1 MLSWREDERL
11 HDLNDLLFFAAVVEH
26 SGFSAAARSLN
37 LPKSSVSR
45 HVGRLEDRLGVRLL
59 ERSTRNV
66 RLTEIGSSYYARCKA
81 LLSELE
87 TAEQDLALLRSDPIG
102 TIRVSCP
109 TGLAQYALAR
119 IVPGFLADYPLVRVQ
134 IIATNRAVDLIEEKV
149 DVAIRARTR
158 MNDETLTMRRLG
170 SSTLVFVASP
180 DFVDRHPVLVHPSDI
195 TGLPFLSFQEDT
207 ARPSWTLTGPDEA
220 ATVVAFDPILWT
232 SEFSILVEA
241 ACLERGFLSYRLKL
255 PCDRSEKDAWF
266 GYSPVGALRKLP
278 CILYSRPAEDWL
290 QRSGSSSTIS
300 PTTLFFAI
308 SARGR
313 HNYSRSSPRRGA
325 RE

>member
-1 MLSWREDERL
+1 M

-81 LLSELE
+81 ILSELE

-134 IIATNRAVDLIEEKV
+134 IIATNR
-149 DVAIRARTR
+149 
-158 MNDETLTMRRLG
+158 
-170 SSTLVFVASP
+170 
-180 DFVDRHPVLVHPSDI
+180 
-195 TGLPFLSFQEDT
+195 
-207 ARPSWTLTGPDEA
+207 
-220 ATVVAFDPILWT
+220 
-232 SEFSILVEA
+232 
-241 ACLERGFLSYRLKL
+241 
-255 PCDRSEKDAWF
+255 
-266 GYSPVGALRKLP
+266 
-278 CILYSRPAEDWL
+278 
-290 QRSGSSSTIS
+290 SSSS
-300 PTTLFFAI
+300 RVPTSLIGTRSWFIHLILQVFHF
-308 SARGR
+308 SAFRKIRPGQV
-313 HNYSRSSPRRGA
+313 GI
-325 RE
+325 

>member
-1 MLSWREDERL
+1 MPSWREDERL

-26 SGFSAAARSLN
+26 NGFSAAARSLN

-45 HVGRLEDRLGVRLL
+45 HVGRLENRLGVRLL

-81 LLSELE
+81 ILAELE
-87 TAEQDLALLRSDPIG
+87 TAEQDLALLRADPIG

-119 IVPGFLADYPLVRVQ
+119 IVPGYMAAYPLVRVQ
-134 IIATNRAVDLIEEKV
+134 IVATNRAVDLIEEKV

-158 MNDETLTMRRLG
+158 LNDETLTMHRLG
-170 SSTLVFVASP
+170 SGTFVFVGSP

-207 ARPSWTLTGPDEA
+207 TRPSWTLTGPDGVSA
-220 ATVVAFDPILWT
+220 VVAFDPILWT

-241 ACLERGFLSYRLKL
+241 ACAGTGISLLPTEVAVRPISEGRLVRILPGWCSEEVTFHLVFTTRRGLAPAVRVFIDYLADHFVY
-255 PCDRSEKDAWF
+255 
-266 GYSPVGALRKLP
+266 GGQ
-278 CILYSRPAEDWL
+278 RPARL
-290 QRSGSSSTIS
+290 
-300 PTTLFFAI
+300 LA
-308 SARGR
+308 
-313 HNYSRSSPRRGA
+313 
-325 RE
+325 

>member
-1 MLSWREDERL
+1 MPSWREDERL
-11 HDLNDLLFFAAVVEH
+11 HDLNDLLFFASVVKD

-81 LLSELE
+81 ILSELE

-102 TIRVSCP
+102 TIRDSCP
-109 TGLAQYALAR
+109 TGLAHYALAR
-119 IVPGFLADYPLVRVQ
+119 IVPGFLAHYPFVRAH
-134 IIATNRAVDLIEEKV
+134 IIATNRAVHALE
-149 DVAIRARTR
+149 
-158 MNDETLTMRRLG
+158 
-170 SSTLVFVASP
+170 
-180 DFVDRHPVLVHPSDI
+180 
-195 TGLPFLSFQEDT
+195 
-207 ARPSWTLTGPDEA
+207 
-220 ATVVAFDPILWT
+220 ATVNLAFSWKL
-232 SEFSILVEA
+232 LV
-241 ACLERGFLSYRLKL
+241 LERGSLSYRLKL

-266 GYSPVGALRKLP
+266 EYSPAGALRKLP
-278 CILYSRPAEDWL
+278 FILYSRPAEDWL

-313 HNYSRSSPRRGA
+313 HN
-325 RE
+325 

>member
-1 MLSWREDERL
+1 MLSCRRDERL
-11 HDLNDLLFFAAVVEH
+11 PDLNDLLFFAAVVEH

-81 LLSELE
+81 ILSELE
-87 TAEQDLALLRSDPIG
+87 AAEQDLALLRSDPIG

-109 TGLAQYALAR
+109 IGLAQNALAR

-134 IIATNRAVDLIEEKV
+134 IIATNRAVDL
-149 DVAIRARTR
+149 AIRARTR
-158 MNDETLTMRRLG
+158 LNDETLTMRRLG

-180 DFVDRHPVLVHPSDI
+180 DFVARHPALVHPSDI

-207 ARPSWTLTGPDEA
+207 ARQSWTLTGPDEA
-220 ATVVAFDPILWT
+220 DAIVAFDPILWT

-241 ACLERGFLSYRLKL
+241 ACAGTGISLLPTEVVARPMREGRLVRVLPGWCSEEVTLYLVFTTRRGLAPAVRVFIDYLADHFVY
-255 PCDRSEKDAWF
+255 
-266 GYSPVGALRKLP
+266 GGQ
-278 CILYSRPAEDWL
+278 RPARL
-290 QRSGSSSTIS
+290 
-300 PTTLFFAI
+300 LA
-308 SARGR
+308 
-313 HNYSRSSPRRGA
+313 
-325 RE
+325 

>member
-26 SGFSAAARSLN
+26 SGFSAAARFLN

-81 LLSELE
+81 ILSELE
-87 TAEQDLALLRSDPIG
+87 TAEHDLALLRSDPIG

-134 IIATNRAVDLIEEKV
+134 IIASAGVIYESGRSPHGTVCCPILSFRAQP
-149 DVAIRARTR
+149 
-158 MNDETLTMRRLG
+158 M
-170 SSTLVFVASP
+170 SP
-180 DFVDRHPVLVHPSDI
+180 TFRQQMPVLADS
-195 TGLPFLSFQEDT
+195 E
-207 ARPSWTLTGPDEA
+207 PD
-220 ATVVAFDPILWT
+220 P
-232 SEFSILVEA
+232 
-241 ACLERGFLSYRLKL
+241 
-255 PCDRSEKDAWF
+255 
-266 GYSPVGALRKLP
+266 LRT
-278 CILYSRPAEDWL
+278 E
-290 QRSGSSSTIS
+290 
-300 PTTLFFAI
+300 
-308 SARGR
+308 
-313 HNYSRSSPRRGA
+313 
-325 RE
+325 E

>member
-1 MLSWREDERL
+1 MPSRREDERV
-11 HDLNDLLFFAAVVEH
+11 HDLNDLVFFAAVVEH
-26 SGFSAAARSLN
+26 SGFSAAARFLN

-81 LLSELE
+81 ILSDLE

-158 MNDETLTMRRLG
+158 MNDETFRQKSGPLP
-170 SSTLVFVASP
+170 SSVVASP
-180 DFVDRHPVLVHPSDI
+180 S
-195 TGLPFLSFQEDT
+195 
-207 ARPSWTLTGPDEA
+207 
-220 ATVVAFDPILWT
+220 
-232 SEFSILVEA
+232 
-241 ACLERGFLSYRLKL
+241 
-255 PCDRSEKDAWF
+255 
-266 GYSPVGALRKLP
+266 ALNP
-278 CILYSRPAEDWL
+278 
-290 QRSGSSSTIS
+290 
-300 PTTLFFAI
+300 AI
-308 SARGR
+308 SADQRGKR
-313 HNYSRSSPRRGA
+313 PSKQ
-325 RE
+325 

>member
-1 MLSWREDERL
+1 MPSRREDERV

-26 SGFSAAARSLN
+26 SGFSAAARFLN

-81 LLSELE
+81 ILSDLE
-87 TAEQDLALLRSDPIG
+87 KAEQDLALLRSDPIG

-109 TGLAQYALAR
+109 VGLAQNALAR
-119 IVPGFLADYPLVRVQ
+119 IVPGFMADYPLVRVQ

-149 DVAIRARTR
+149 DIAIRARTR
-158 MNDETLTMRRLG
+158 LNDETLTMRRLG
-170 SSTLVFVASP
+170 TSTLVFVASP
-180 DFVDRHPVLVHPSDI
+180 DFVDRHPGLVHPSDI
-195 TGLPFLSFQEDT
+195 TGLPFLSVQEDT

-220 ATVVAFDPILWT
+220 AAVVAFDPILWT

-241 ACLERGFLSYRLKL
+241 ACAGTGISLLPTEVVVRPIGEGRLVRIL
-255 PCDRSEKDAWF
+255 PGWCSEEVNF
-266 GYSPVGALRKLP
+266 HLVF
-278 CILYSRPAEDWL
+278 
-290 QRSGSSSTIS
+290 
-300 PTTLFFAI
+300 TT
-308 SARGR
+308 
-313 HNYSRSSPRRGA
+313 RRGLA
-325 RE
+325 PAVRVFIDYLADNFVFRDRGQEYTIGHADRR

>member
-1 MLSWREDERL
+1 MPSWREDERL

-81 LLSELE
+81 ILSELE

-119 IVPGFLADYPLVRVQ
+119 IVRFPGR
-134 IIATNRAVDLIEEKV
+134 
-149 DVAIRARTR
+149 
-158 MNDETLTMRRLG
+158 
-170 SSTLVFVASP
+170 
-180 DFVDRHPVLVHPSDI
+180 
-195 TGLPFLSFQEDT
+195 LPF
-207 ARPSWTLTGPDEA
+207 GP
-220 ATVVAFDPILWT
+220 
-232 SEFSILVEA
+232 
-241 ACLERGFLSYRLKL
+241 
-255 PCDRSEKDAWF
+255 
-266 GYSPVGALRKLP
+266 GADHRHQ
-278 CILYSRPAEDWL
+278 S
-290 QRSGSSSTIS
+290 
-300 PTTLFFAI
+300 
-308 SARGR
+308 RGR
-313 HNYSRSSPRRGA
+313 SHRRKSGCRYTRSHTA
-325 RE
+325 E

>member
-1 MLSWREDERL
+1 MSSCRRDERL
-11 HDLNDLLFFAAVVEH
+11 PDLNDLLFFAAVVEH

-81 LLSELE
+81 ILSELE

-109 TGLAQYALAR
+109 VGLAQNALAR

-158 MNDETLTMRRLG
+158 LNDETLTMRRLG

-180 DFVDRHPVLVHPSDI
+180 DFVARHPALVHPSDI

-207 ARPSWTLTGPDEA
+207 ARQSWPLIGPDEA
-220 ATVVAFDPILWT
+220 DAIVAFDPILWT

-241 ACLERGFLSYRLKL
+241 ACAGTGISLLPTEVVARPMREGRLVRVLPGWCSEEVTLYLVFTTRRGLAPAVRVFIDYLADHFVFRDLSQ
-255 PCDRSEKDAWF
+255 
-266 GYSPVGALRKLP
+266 
-278 CILYSRPAEDWL
+278 RPAQL
-290 QRSGSSSTIS
+290 LG
-300 PTTLFFAI
+300 
-308 SARGR
+308 
-313 HNYSRSSPRRGA
+313 
-325 RE
+325 

>member
-1 MLSWREDERL
+1 MSSRREDEHL

-26 SGFSAAARSLN
+26 GGFSAAARSLN

-66 RLTEIGSSYYARCKA
+66 RLTEIGGSYYARCKA
-81 LLSELE
+81 ILSELE
-87 TAEQDLALLRSDPIG
+87 TAEHDLALLRSDPIG

-119 IVPGFLADYPLVRVQ
+119 IVPGFLVDYPLVRVQ

-180 DFVDRHPVLVHPSDI
+180 DFIDRHPVLVHPSDI

-207 ARPSWTLTGPDEA
+207 GRPSWTLTGPDEA

-241 ACLERGFLSYRLKL
+241 ACAGTGISLLPTEVTVRPIREGRLVRILPGWCSEEVTLHLVFTTRRGLAPAVRVFIDYLADHFVFRDLG
-255 PCDRSEKDAWF
+255 C
-266 GYSPVGALRKLP
+266 
-278 CILYSRPAEDWL
+278 RPAQL
-290 QRSGSSSTIS
+290 
-300 PTTLFFAI
+300 LA
-308 SARGR
+308 
-313 HNYSRSSPRRGA
+313 
-325 RE
+325 